1 MEEQQDYQPYGEQW
15 EAEVNKFPKKQIVE
29 MLKKAHLSRQQ
40 LIKPARVIEL
50 LNNELAWARNEK
62 CNIPA
67 VNDGSE
73 NAYFDGVILGLAIAK
88 KKITQVENE

>member
-1 MEEQQDYQPYGEQW
+1 METQQDYQPYGEQW
-15 EAEVNKFPKKQIVE
+15 EAEVNKFPKKQIIE